1 MVTAQSADGRIKP
14 SNQAVQIKKTDQFS
28 LKLSIS
34 HPEYFQTDMSMFL
47 AVEAKSGVSHLVTH
61 KWRVQ

>member
-1 MVTAQSADGRIKP
+1 MDTAQSVDGRIKP
-14 SNQAVQIKKTDQFS
+14 SNQAVQIKKQINF
-28 LKLSIS
+28 LLSIS

-47 AVEAKSGVSHLVTH
+47 AVEPKSGISHLVTH